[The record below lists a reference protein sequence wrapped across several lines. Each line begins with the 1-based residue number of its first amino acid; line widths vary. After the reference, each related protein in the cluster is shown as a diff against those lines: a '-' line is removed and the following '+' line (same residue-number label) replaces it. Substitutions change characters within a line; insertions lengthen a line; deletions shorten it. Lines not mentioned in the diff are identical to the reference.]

1 MLVNE
6 YDPMDD
12 RQRIA
17 IEPIYD
23 PSRSVWFDPDAK
35 NYDKSDALWAFCM
48 YSLSPR
54 KYEAECGKKPPTSL
68 DVTSM
73 TSWIIT
79 GLVQMLF
86 T

>member
-35 NYDKSDALWAFCM
+35 KYDKSDALWAFCM
-48 YSLSPR
+48 YSLSPENMR
-54 KYEAECGKKPPTSL
+54 LNTERNL
-68 DVTSM
+68 LLLWM
-73 TSWIIT
+73 
-79 GLVQMLF
+79 
-86 T
+86 

>member
-1 MLVNE
+1 
-6 YDPMDD
+6 MDD

-35 NYDKSDALWAFCM
+35 KYDKSDALWAFCM
-48 YSLSPR
+48 YSLSPENMR
-54 KYEAECGKKPPTSL
+54 LNTEKTSCFSGCNVYDQL
-68 DVTSM
+68 EYD
-73 TSWIIT
+73 WFDE
-79 GLVQMLF
+79 MLF